1 MLVLMFI
8 ILVVLLL
15 FNYLDIESNIIVL
28 LSVSII
34 LIIHNLITKEYFT
47 STVDEQIAISNNQIN
62 SLIEMAKS
70 LTNRE
75 ALLIPM
81 IGMTLSQL

>member
-15 FNYLDIESNIIVL
+15 FNYLDIESNIIVHKCI
-28 LSVSII
+28 II

-47 STVDEQIAISNNQIN
+47 STVDEQIAI
-62 SLIEMAKS
+62 LIIK
-70 LTNRE
+70 LFN
-75 ALLIPM
+75 
-81 IGMTLSQL
+81 